1 MTELQDTL
9 KRCAEWVERYDRPG
23 QRVGEQNTK
32 AAVIEP
38 VLAALGWSL
47 FDLDEVQREYRRRP
61 TDNPVDYALLLLRKP
76 RLFVEAK
83 GIGENLDDP
92 RWANQTISY
101 ATAAG
106 VEWVALT
113 NGAEWR
119 IYNAHAPVPIE
130 DKLFRAVRLCDDV
143 DLAFEVLSLLSKDG
157 MRDNRIE
164 ELWRSS
170 YVDRQVYAAL
180 VDLFTGTDPARDLIN
195 VLAKRVPSLPRYE
208 VRDSLIRARASFDFP
223 SVTPA
228 GGPPARRPTTP
239 TVAALGQAL
248 NDRDLA
254 LPTAGARRSKDLVS
268 VDERR
273 TTLRDVLATGRLR
286 PGDTI
291 VASYRGVTETA
302 VVVADAT
309 IHYRGQPY
317 ASLSAAGAAAKD
329 VIVGPDI
336 TDTVR
341 ATDGW
346 LFWSATDARDGD
358 IVPLK
363 RLRARA
369 AAERSGRDGGI

>member
-1 MTELQDTL
+1 MTELHETL
-9 KRCAEWVERYDRPG
+9 KRCVEWLDRYNRPG

-61 TDNPVDYALLLLRKP
+61 SDNPVDYALLLLRKP

-113 NGAEWR
+113 SGAEWR

-130 DKLFRAVRLCDDV
+130 EKLFRAVRLRDDV
-143 DLAFEVLSLLSKDG
+143 DVAFEVLSLLSKEG

-164 ELWRSS
+164 ELWRS
-170 YVDRQVYAAL
+170 YFVDRQVNVVLA
-180 VDLFTGTDPARDLIN
+180 DLFNSGDPARDL
-195 VLAKRVPSLPRYE
+195 VSLVSRRVPTLSRTD

-223 SVTPA
+223 SVGALVGGLRPALPAPPLSPTAVASDTRPA
-228 GGPPARRPTTP
+228 GRSAGQPPRSRPRER
-239 TVAALGQAL
+239 V
-248 NDRDLA
+248 
-254 LPTAGARRSKDLVS
+254 TA
-268 VDERR
+268 DERR
-273 TTLRDVLATGRLR
+273 TTMREVIAGGRLR
-286 PGDTI
+286 VGDTLTTDYRRCGHTAT
-291 VASYRGVTETA
+291 VLADGGVSYGGQT
-302 VVVADAT
+302 
-309 IHYRGQPY
+309 YRY
-317 ASLSAAGAAAKD
+317 LSAAGEAVKLVLLGA
-329 VIVGPDI
+329 DI
-336 TDTVR
+336 PNTVR

-346 LFWSATDARDGD
+346 GFWRATDARSGD
-358 IVPLK
+358 TVTLK
-363 RLRARA
+363 QLRARTTA
-369 AAERSGRDGGI
+369 DANH